1 MKRADALP
9 DVFERM
15 ARHALAGESSLVYR
29 WDLITPTKRALVF
42 PKQCVSGF
50 EVRAE
55 AETYGLY
62 AFAEGWH
69 SPAWDVNTPGWSLED
84 MASEFLGFLRTL
96 LSPDASLQ
104 VHLAGGH
111 PHTWVL
117 NYMTEQGLQSEKT
130 GLLLFRFW
138 GAREIVTRQNT
149 MLPSRY
155 QLR

>member
-1 MKRADALP
+1 VADALP
-9 DVFERM
+9 DIFERM
-15 ARHALAGESSLVYR
+15 ARRVLESESSLIYR
-29 WDLITPTKRALVF
+29 WDVVTPTTRALVF
-42 PKQCVSGF
+42 AKQCESGF

-55 AETYGLY
+55 AKQYGLF

-69 SPAWDVNTPGWSLED
+69 STAWDANTPGWSSED
-84 MASEFLGFLRTL
+84 IASDFLGFLRTL
-96 LSPDASLQ
+96 LSLDASLD

-111 PHTWVL
+111 PHKWVL
-117 NYMTEQGLQSEKT
+117 NYIDENGTQSETT

-155 QLR
+155 QSP